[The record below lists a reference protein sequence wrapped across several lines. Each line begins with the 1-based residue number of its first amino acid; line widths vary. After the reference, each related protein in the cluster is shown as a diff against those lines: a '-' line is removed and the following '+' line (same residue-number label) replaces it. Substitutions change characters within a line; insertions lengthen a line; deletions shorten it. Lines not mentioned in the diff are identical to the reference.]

1 MNDDG
6 CGNSR
11 YKGDNLDDEEGNFVL
26 KEEIEGGVDGQITQP
41 EAYSYTCGSLLCVFV
56 TYSLHSEILD
66 VLDMITVAK
75 VELIRHFFPCL
86 PLINITADAFLPRN
100 FFSPVG

>member
-56 TYSLHSEILD
+56 TYGLRLLATHLPEAKHTHTH
-66 VLDMITVAK
+66 ITYERARAWAMAYVPNSNP
-75 VELIRHFFPCL
+75 I
-86 PLINITADAFLPRN
+86 
-100 FFSPVG
+100 